1 MGIKDWLGGDKFK
14 ELLGRDKKKDEYREA
29 VKEAV
34 SDGKLDTEELK
45 NLEELRKELDVSSL
59 AEDRTVMRL
68 EIYNEAVQAVR
79 KEGEFTATDAHDLNK
94 IQKFSCC
101 DDRQVEQKKWNLT
114 RRRVLSES
122 RQGNYPTVAPSNVAL
137 RGVQREPEEMAHY
150 TVAVELFDQ
159 SMTRGNDG
167 VAIAWGVP
175 YESGAARIHGIPEG
189 GAKPVGEG
197 NVIVTNRR
205 LILKTGNRMAS
216 VKYGREAQIHIYGDG
231 IRPAKTVGNTL
242 LKFKSDRRRP
252 ARSWPSWCRPHALGS
267 SEQVPAGYCAGAGAP
282 FGVISSA

>member
-29 VKEAV
+29 LKEAV

-45 NLEELRKELDVSSL
+45 NLEDLRKELDVSSA
-59 AEDRTVMRL
+59 AEDRTVMRR

-94 IQKFSCC
+94 IQKFLALR
-101 DDRQVEQKKWNLT
+101 DDQVEQTKWNLA
-114 RRRVLSES
+114 RLRVLTEI

-137 RGVQREPEEMAHY
+137 RGVQLEAEEAAHY

-167 VAIAWGVP
+167 VAIVWGVP
-175 YESGAARIHGIPEG
+175 YETGAARIHGIPES

-205 LILKTGNRMAS
+205 LVLKTGNRMAS
-216 VKYGREAQIHIYGDG
+216 VKYGREAQIYIYGDG
-231 IRPAKTVGNTL
+231 IRLAKTVGNTL
-242 LKFKSDRRRP
+242 LKFKS
-252 ARSWPSWCRPHALGS
+252 GS
-267 SEQVPAGYCAGAGAP
+267 EETGEIVAELVTA
-282 FGVISSA
+282 VMR

>member
-34 SDGKLDTEELK
+34 SDGKLDTEEIK
-45 NLEELRKELDVSSL
+45 NLEELRKELDVSSV
-59 AEDRTVMRL
+59 AEDRTVMRR

-94 IQKFSCC
+94 IQKFLALR
-101 DDRQVEQKKWNLT
+101 DDQVEQTKWNLA
-114 RRRVLSES
+114 RLRVLTEI
-122 RQGNYPTVAPSNVAL
+122 RQGNYPTVASSNVAL
-137 RGVQREPEEMAHY
+137 RGVQLEPEEIAHY

-167 VAIAWGVP
+167 VAIAWGVA
-175 YESGAARIHGIPEG
+175 YESGAARIHGIPES

-197 NVIVTNRR
+197 NVIVTNKR

-216 VKYGREAQIHIYGDG
+216 VKYGREAHVSIYGDG
-231 IRPAKTVGNTL
+231 IRLAKTVGNTL
-242 LKFKSDRRRP
+242 LKFKS
-252 ARSWPSWCRPHALGS
+252 GS
-267 SEQVPAGYCAGAGAP
+267 EETGEIVAEL
-282 FGVISSA
+282 VSAFMR